1 LSGQVAASPHHPSL
15 IFKSPV
21 CHRYAAGDNPAC
33 RLSSTTSLLIFSRSL
48 PGRATRSSAEPARPS
63 SRPGSK
69 RTGCFPTPSLPPGMV
84 SHSRAGATSR
94 SPLAANSTTSRP
106 ITPSDAVLVVFT
118 ADSLRL
124 GEASAISFVAC
135 GSGSNRPFRLFQ
147 GDLREEQGIGADNR
161 RRGLVIV
168 ESGVI
173 GSISLAVD
181 LGPTGAR
188 SRRSIAADI
197 FCLIRVIDCMITFIW
212 NY

>member
-1 LSGQVAASPHHPSL
+1 VLPNPVVAARDGLSL
-15 IFKSPV
+15 QSW
-21 CHRYAAGDNPAC
+21 RDE
-33 RLSSTTSLLIFSRSL
+33 SLTVGGELNN
-48 PGRATRSSAEPARPS
+48 
-63 SRPGSK
+63 
-69 RTGCFPTPSLPPGMV
+69 
-84 SHSRAGATSR
+84 
-94 SPLAANSTTSRP
+94 LAANNSFGRSIGGVHWR
-106 ITPSDAVLVVFT
+106 SDT

-173 GSISLAVD
+173 GSISLAIDV
-181 LGPTGAR
+181 GQTGAR

-197 FCLIRVIDCMITFIW
+197 FCLIRVINCMITFIW